1 MTEVVPLLRRR
12 ADRARQHARA
22 ARALVAFHVP
32 FVRPLVVV
40 EMPRVA
46 MPRARVSL
54 LSTTPRRLATSLLLS
69 PSTGHHGPMRP
80 RDVASP
86 SLRASAPPK
95 VLRASNDYNAKKCAG
110 QLDFSEL
117 TAHFVLV
124 LRFVCEISQKST
136 RVESA
141 SDRSVVSALVHRRAA
156 GIIARATFRMWVGY
170 LDIPA
175 RAVHLSGKTN

>member
-1 MTEVVPLLRRR
+1 
-12 ADRARQHARA
+12 
-22 ARALVAFHVP
+22 
-32 FVRPLVVV
+32 
-40 EMPRVA
+40 
-46 MPRARVSL
+46 
-54 LSTTPRRLATSLLLS
+54 
-69 PSTGHHGPMRP
+69 MRP

-141 SDRSVVSALVHRRAA
+141 SVVSALVHRRAA
-156 GIIARATFRMWVGY
+156 GIIARATFRMWVGTSTFP
-170 LDIPA
+170 LARCTFPEKRTDTILNIPP
-175 RAVHLSGKTN
+175 

>member
-54 LSTTPRRLATSLLLS
+54 LSTTPRRLVTSLLLS

-124 LRFVCEISQKST
+124 LQYVSY
-136 RVESA
+136 A
-141 SDRSVVSALVHRRAA
+141 RSVRNQPASSPRRSSPRSFTDVRRA
-156 GIIARATFRMWVGY
+156 
-170 LDIPA
+170 
-175 RAVHLSGKTN
+175 S